1 MIGRRRPTH
10 RIHLPARV
18 QPVHRDDWYEDP
30 IEDELAAE
38 GVKAKVVGGGTLL
51 DGHERVKAVDIEVRC
66 TDPRFVELV
75 ADVLDDSWAPRG
87 SYVEDLRTGERT
99 PFGRCAVVVARLH
112 GHVRAELA
120 YDHVPGNETLM
131 AAFGEMRGPMN
142 ASGVGVIQSWQL
154 QEESTDVVL
163 HGPDADALVA
173 FVESEPWFAGLTDE
187 VELVRVTP

>member
-1 MIGRRRPTH
+1 
-10 RIHLPARV
+10 V
-18 QPVHRDDWYEDP
+18 QPVHRGDWYEDP

-75 ADVLDDSWAPRG
+75 TEVLEGVWAPRG

-99 PFGRCAVVVARLH
+99 PFGDCAVVVARLH
-112 GHVRAELA
+112 GHVRVELA

-131 AAFGEMRGPMN
+131 AVFGEMRGPMN

-163 HGPDADALVA
+163 NGPDPDALVA
-173 FVESEPWFAGLTDE
+173 FVESEPWFAELTDE